1 MKSIIIK
8 IVETFLRVI
17 PSSIA
22 LKIGLGRTKISRHL
36 PANIETQIDYYY
48 GNFCVNINTKYP
60 IEREMI
66 SGKYSPD
73 ITNTFESVI
82 NQGDIC
88 FDIGA
93 NVGALTLV
101 MSKLTGTSGI
111 VYSFEPNQIVFNRLL
126 ENIEMNKLK
135 NVIPIKL
142 GLGEKNEN
150 MGLYISNEDPGNA
163 GLTKGLIYDELI
175 QVTSL
180 DSFVDSNS
188 IDKIDLIKVDV
199 EGMEYS
205 VFLGGQKSLRIH
217 KPTIIFETL
226 KNRRER
232 RPQVY
237 EDLEIFLQ
245 RLGYLLFRIE
255 SDDTYTKTSI
265 KETSEDTLAIHQDR
279 KLILRK
285 INQL

>member
-1 MKSIIIK
+1 MWVANSDEIIEEIK
-8 IVETFLRVI
+8 VIKEVIENVNSSSVLVVFL
-17 PSSIA
+17 
-22 LKIGLGRTKISRHL
+22 H
-36 PANIETQIDYYY
+36 
-48 GNFCVNINTKYP
+48 
-60 IEREMI
+60 
-66 SGKYSPD
+66 
-73 ITNTFESVI
+73 
-82 NQGDIC
+82 
-88 FDIGA
+88 
-93 NVGALTLV
+93 
-101 MSKLTGTSGI
+101 
-111 VYSFEPNQIVFNRLL
+111 
-126 ENIEMNKLK
+126 
-135 NVIPIKL
+135 
-142 GLGEKNEN
+142 
-150 MGLYISNEDPGNA
+150 
-163 GLTKGLIYDELI
+163 
-175 QVTSL
+175 
-180 DSFVDSNS
+180 
-188 IDKIDLIKVDV
+188 KIDLIKVDV